1 MKAYEFLLTEEGW
14 QLNVNMRKAFRG
26 GLGIDEADGVSIL
39 YEVDGDAYLI
49 PEEEDASTFRRTV
62 EESLRTGKDLL
73 RERYDRLP
81 DDWYID
87 GNDY

>member
-1 MKAYEFLLTEEGW
+1 M
-14 QLNVNMRKAFRG
+14 
-26 GLGIDEADGVSIL
+26 SIL

>member
-49 PEEEDASTFRRTV
+49 PEEEDASTFWRLV

-73 RERYDRLP
+73 RERYNLLP
-81 DDWYID
+81 EDWYID